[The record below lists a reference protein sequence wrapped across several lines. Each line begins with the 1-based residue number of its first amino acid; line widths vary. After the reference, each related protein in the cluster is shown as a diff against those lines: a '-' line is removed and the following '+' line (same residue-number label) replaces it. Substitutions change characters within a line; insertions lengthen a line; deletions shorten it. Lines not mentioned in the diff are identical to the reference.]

1 MLAENQWHLSQ
12 SEAVAGVESQ
22 AIMAMEERMRRWEE
36 LAREREAMVEDQRQ
50 AHTNLESNLTEK

>member
-1 MLAENQWHLSQ
+1 MLAENQWHMSQ

-22 AIMAMEERMRRWEE
+22 AIMAMEERMRMCEE

>member
-1 MLAENQWHLSQ
+1 MLAENQRHLSE

-22 AIMAMEERMRRWEE
+22 AIMAMEERMRRSEE